1 MAMNW
6 TTFLQALRGEPGH
19 HLSPHSCRFPVSGRS
34 YTLLRQLQR
43 FLVQQNLQSV
53 LGLCLLRASDA
64 RLD

>member
-34 YTLLRQLQR
+34 YTLLRQLQC
-43 FLVQQNLQSV
+43 FLVQQNLQSG
-53 LGLCLLRASDA
+53 LGLCLLPASDA